1 MGDGRPADRDI
12 NDVNDCCTDDYKV
25 PRESLVG
32 SRRSSE
38 GDIRVSNPSPN
49 EGHSQFTD
57 DWRTVESNCCGSQC
71 NKRLVIPRDS
81 MKKKMLGPQ
90 VSLSLEHAH
99 DSRSNYSDR
108 RIT

>member
-1 MGDGRPADRDI
+1 MLNDFEIFQGGACMGDGRPADKDI
-12 NDVNDCCTDDYKV
+12 NNVNDCCTDDYKV

-38 GDIRVSNPSPN
+38 GDIRVSNVSPN

-71 NKRLVIPRDS
+71 NKRLVTPRDS
-81 MKKKMLGPQ
+81 MKKNVGTTSQ
-90 VSLSLEHAH
+90 
-99 DSRSNYSDR
+99 
-108 RIT
+108 